1 MILDN
6 ELEFYKGDS
15 TETLENFLYSY
26 LNPNGIRY
34 NETGN
39 FENLF
44 PSR

>member
-26 LNPNGIRY
+26 LTPNERRY
-34 NETGN
+34 KEKRN
-39 FENLF
+39 FEYLI